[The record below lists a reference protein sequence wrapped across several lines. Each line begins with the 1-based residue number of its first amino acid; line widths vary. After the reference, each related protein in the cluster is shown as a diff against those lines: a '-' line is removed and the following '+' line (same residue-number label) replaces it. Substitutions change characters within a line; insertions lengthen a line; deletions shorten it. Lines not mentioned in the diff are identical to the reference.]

1 MAAQSGRQRL
11 LRQLQPRS
19 PSGTSEEKGEQG
31 GHAEESSPGRA
42 RKQRPLAPPPDSTEW
57 GPWAHVI
64 WKSPRSPA
72 RSNAFVHAAAL
83 CPPPAQTPMK
93 QTRSLALGCGGGL
106 GGRQAIQDSESQKE
120 AVSSQEGRAGRGREP
135 QEGGGQP
142 LWVRV
147 GGVVPKKEEPSV
159 TSKSAYM
166 ESHCRT
172 RRDKGIRKRGPANFK
187 YRKGKAENDVKIPF

>member
-1 MAAQSGRQRL
+1 M

-42 RKQRPLAPPPDSTEW
+42 GKQRPLAPPPDSTEW

-72 RSNAFVHAAAL
+72 QSNAFVHAAAL
-83 CPPPAQTPMK
+83 CPPPAQTLGVGQLMK
-93 QTRSLALGCGGGL
+93 QTRSLALGWGGGL
-106 GGRQAIQDSESQKE
+106 GGRQAIEDSESQKE

-135 QEGGGQP
+135 QEGGG
-142 LWVRV
+142 
-147 GGVVPKKEEPSV
+147 
-159 TSKSAYM
+159 
-166 ESHCRT
+166 SHCGFAWEGWRPK
-172 RRDKGIRKRGPANFK
+172 RRSLPSPQSLFTWNLVVGQGGTK
-187 YRKGKAENDVKIPF
+187 VS